1 MSTDVEMMLT
11 THQRV
16 RRRPT
21 SGWWRLWASTQVRWG
36 VILLIAMTALV
47 VIGPLVAPY
56 DPAAPVGK
64 PYDAPSAVAWLGT
77 DNLGRDVLSRVLS
90 GGVYLAWMAPISAL
104 LSVVI
109 GAAVAL
115 VTAYYRGWTDLV
127 LMRSLD
133 VLLAFPGILLTLLCV
148 SVFGPQPILLVGLV
162 VLTLMPGVARVIRGA
177 ALPLLDREY
186 VLWAKAVGTPGP
198 VIILRE
204 LLPNVSS
211 PLLVELGLRL
221 SWSVGILSSMSF
233 IGYGIQ
239 PPAADWGLMVSE
251 NGTGLGTQ
259 PFAVLAPILMI
270 ILYTIGGGL
279 IAEGAARVMARTE
292 GKA

>member
-1 MSTDVEMMLT
+1 MSTDVEMTLID
-11 THQRV
+11 QQV
-16 RRRPT
+16 RSRT
-21 SGWWRLWASTQVRWG
+21 ASGWWRLWASAQVRWG
-36 VILLIAMTALV
+36 VILLVAMTALV
-47 VIGPLVAPY
+47 VIGPFAAPY

-64 PYDAPSAVAWLGT
+64 PYGVPSVAAWLGT

-90 GGVYLAWMAPISAL
+90 GGVYLAWMAPVSAL
-104 LSVVI
+104 LSVMI

-148 SVFGPQPILLVGLV
+148 SVFGPQPVLLVGLV
-162 VLTLMPGVARVIRGA
+162 VLTLVPGVARVIRGA
-177 ALPLLDREY
+177 AIPLLDREY

-251 NGTGLGTQ
+251 NSTGLGTQ
-259 PFAVLAPILMI
+259 PYAVLAPILMI
-270 ILYTIGGGL
+270 IFYTIGGGL

-292 GKA
+292 GKS